1 MYDPGAP
8 KTATAV
14 GPPERALNEVHFTLP
29 SPNAP
34 LTPTN
39 RQIKP
44 GTHCLSK
51 IFIYFSATQV
61 DSVIQFY
68 QQNTFRLI
76 GHLCLT

>member
-1 MYDPGAP
+1 MYDPGGP
-8 KTATAV
+8 NTATAV
-14 GPPERALNEVHFTLP
+14 GPPERALNEVHSTLP

-34 LTPTN
+34 STPTN
-39 RQIKP
+39 RQITL
-44 GTHCLSK
+44 GIHCLSK

-68 QQNTFRLI
+68 QHNTFRLT